1 MTGKHHGMHNTR
13 VNHIWRQMKYR
24 CTNPNA
30 PEYRNYG
37 ARGITYDKRWESFQN
52 FIEDMGVPD
61 DKLTLER
68 KDNNK
73 GYSKENCYWAT
84 YKEQQNNRRNNNR
97 LTAFGRT
104 QTLTQWSEETG
115 IPISTLKN
123 RMYRSNKKKMT
134 FEEAISAGKYDQQR
148 GKLK

>member
-37 ARGITYDKRWESFQN
+37 ARGITYDPRWESFQN
-52 FIEDMGVPD
+52 FVEDMGIPD

-84 YKEQQNNRRNNNR
+84 YKEQQNNKRTNR
-97 LTAFGRT
+97 LETAFGRT

-115 IPISTLKN
+115 IPISTIKN
-123 RMYRSNKKKMT
+123 RMKRSKRKMT
-134 FEEAISAGKYDQQR
+134 FEEALTVSKFYQQR

>member
-1 MTGKHHGMHNTR
+1 
-13 VNHIWRQMKYR
+13 MKYR
-24 CTNPNA
+24 CTSPNA
-30 PEYRNYG
+30 PEYKNYG
-37 ARGITYDKRWESFQN
+37 ARGITYDERWESFQN
-52 FIEDMGVPD
+52 FVADMGIPD

-104 QTLTQWSEETG
+104 QTLTQWSEETR

-123 RMYRSNKKKMT
+123 RMFRSNKKKMS
-134 FEEAISAGKYDQQR
+134 FEEAIKAGKYDQQR
-148 GKLK
+148 GKLKE